1 MAEIKTNDLF
11 VNNTIEQATLFHETE
26 ESKSNHLETMTS
38 LQIAEVTGKQHAHVM
53 RDIRAMIDNIN
64 KSNESTSGLVDE
76 PYHRSDR
83 TQYKYLSEKTQNVI
97 LDFCFGEKESQYK
110 ILESSYK
117 DAKGEIRSM
126 YELNKKAC
134 LLLASGYDVV
144 LRAKIIDRWEELEME
159 KRSGGFQLPHTYIEA
174 LEALVASE
182 KEKALLTQ
190 QSAAK
195 DETIALLGNEL
206 KESAPKVRMYDE
218 YISSDGT
225 ATTTQ
230 IAKEYG
236 WGAETLNKKLAQLGI
251 HYKQNGQWLL
261 YAKYDDKG
269 YTKSRPITFT
279 RSDGSTCT
287 KMQTRW
293 TAKGRE
299 FIHDVINK
307 LFGRVAVC

>member
-1 MAEIKTNDLF
+1 MWRVNSLPAAFEVCDNGGLIADRLCFCNAIKFVIVMADLF
-11 VNNTIEQATLFHETE
+11 QNGGELIPLQDNNGQKAVNARDLHSFLQVSKDYSTWIKKQVERCDLTELVDYQVFTQKGENLSGGRPSVEYILSLNAAKEISMMSQTERGKQARRYFIACE
-26 ESKSNHLETMTS
+26 EKLR
-38 LQIAEVTGKQHAHVM
+38 EVT
-53 RDIRAMIDNIN
+53 
-64 KSNESTSGLVDE
+64 T
-76 PYHRSDR
+76 
-83 TQYKYLSEKTQNVI
+83 
-97 LDFCFGEKESQYK
+97 
-110 ILESSYK
+110 
-117 DAKGEIRSM
+117 AK
-126 YELNKKAC
+126 
-134 LLLASGYDVV
+134 
-144 LRAKIIDRWEELEME
+144 
-159 KRSGGFQLPHTYIEA
+159 LPHTYIEA

-299 FIHDVINK
+299 FIHQVINK